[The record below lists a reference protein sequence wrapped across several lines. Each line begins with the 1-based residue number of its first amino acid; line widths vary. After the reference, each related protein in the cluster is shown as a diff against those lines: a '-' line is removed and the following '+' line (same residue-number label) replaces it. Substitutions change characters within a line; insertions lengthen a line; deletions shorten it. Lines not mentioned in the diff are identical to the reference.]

1 MTDFK
6 GLLLGG
12 CLVALSSGVAL
23 ADCASDAAIEAY
35 VADYLSKTP
44 TAALVPDGTMDDAQC
59 TQEKLVDALIPHLG
73 EVIGYKAGLT
83 SKPAQERF
91 GATEPVAGV
100 LFANMMLE
108 DGAEVPLS
116 FGARPL
122 FEADLVLVVGDDG
135 INGAATPE
143 EVIMHISE
151 VRPFIELPDL
161 VYAEG
166 QKISDVTLT
175 ANGVAARLGV
185 LGAAIPVEDPAA
197 MLAAL
202 ASMTVTVRDA
212 EGGVMAEA
220 PGAAVLGN
228 PVNAVLFLMSKG
240 YLMQEGDLISVGSI
254 GPLMAPPQ
262 AKGGA
267 TVTYVGLPGDPVVS
281 VTFTE

>member
-1 MTDFK
+1 MTDFR
-6 GLLLGG
+6 GLLLAGG
-12 CLVALSSGVAL
+12 LVAVGSGAAL
-23 ADCASDAAIEAY
+23 ADCASDAAIETY

-100 LFANMMLE
+100 LYANMMLE
-108 DGAEVPLS
+108 DGAAVPVN
-116 FGARPL
+116 FGARSL
-122 FEADLVLVVGDDG
+122 FEADLILVIGDDG
-135 INGAATPE
+135 INGAATAE
-143 EVIMHISE
+143 EAIMHISA
-151 VRPFIELPDL
+151 VHPFIELPDI

-166 QKISDVTLT
+166 QPITDVTLT
-175 ANGVAARLGV
+175 ANGVAARMGV
-185 LGAAIPVEDPAA
+185 LGAAIPVEDPDV

-202 ASMTVTVRDA
+202 AAMTVTVRDA
-212 EGGVMAEA
+212 EGTVMSEA

-240 YLMQEGDLISVGSI
+240 YIMQEGDLISVGSI
-254 GPLMAPPQ
+254 GPLLAPPQ

-267 TVTYVGLPGDPVVS
+267 SVTYVGLPGDPVVT

>member
-1 MTDFK
+1 MNDFRIFILAG
-6 GLLLGG
+6 GLSALL
-12 CLVALSSGVAL
+12 SGAAL
-23 ADCASDAAIEAY
+23 AGCASDAAIETY
-35 VADYLSKTP
+35 VADYLSRTP

-91 GATEPVAGV
+91 GATGPVAGV
-100 LFANMMLE
+100 LYADMMLE
-108 DGAEVPLS
+108 DGARVPVN
-116 FGARPL
+116 FGARSL

-143 EVIMHISE
+143 EAIMHISA
-151 VRPFIELPDL
+151 VHPFIELPDL

-166 QKISDVTLT
+166 QPISGVTLT

-202 ASMTVTVRDA
+202 AGMTVTVRDA
-212 EGGVMAEA
+212 EGGVMSEA

-228 PVNAVLFLMSKG
+228 PVNAVLFLMSRG
-240 YLMQEGDLISVGSI
+240 YLLKEGDLISVGSI
-254 GPLMAPPQ
+254 GPLLAPPA

-267 TVTYVGLPGDPVVS
+267 TVTYAGLPGDPVVS